1 MRGDRARKSFRER
14 GQDAPAVTASA
25 LWKRLRQQGGVSG
38 LEGHAWHTGF
48 RPAIQMRMLRGGRCC

>member
-14 GQDAPAVTASA
+14 GQDAPAVIASA

-38 LEGHAWHTGF
+38 LEATPGILASGQPF
-48 RPAIQMRMLRGGRCC
+48 RCGC